1 MRFLS
6 KQRDSDSEV
15 EWWIRDGGCMQSV
28 KRIPELL
35 GKTRLHST
43 RSEFE
48 FSVNDET
55 RCFIVKRVDVFAE
68 VRQLWSSI

>member
-1 MRFLS
+1 MRFES
-6 KQRDSDSEV
+6 KQRDSDGEV
-15 EWWIRDGGCMQSV
+15 ECLIRDGGCMQSV

-43 RSEFE
+43 RGEFE

-55 RCFIVKRVDVFAE
+55 R
-68 VRQLWSSI
+68 